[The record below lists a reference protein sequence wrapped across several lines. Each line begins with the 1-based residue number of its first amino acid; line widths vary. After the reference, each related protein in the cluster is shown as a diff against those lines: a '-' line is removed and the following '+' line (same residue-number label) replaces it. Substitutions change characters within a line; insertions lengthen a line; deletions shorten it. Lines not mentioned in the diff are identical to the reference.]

1 MRAARV
7 SGCLAVAVALAWAPA
22 ALADGA
28 AARADALFREGQAL
42 LAKGDLAA
50 ACPKLADSYALDP
63 ALGTLLNLAYCHQKQ
78 GRFFTAWSEL
88 AKAEQIAIR
97 TEQQERATFAADH
110 RAEIGAKLPRARLV
124 VTSGARIT
132 ALRID
137 GQPYEAALDS
147 DAVVV
152 VPPGTHELAI
162 EMADGKKAVASATFP
177 DAPGS
182 APTEVRFGGPSP
194 APSAARLAPPQ
205 SHAAEAVE
213 ADPGAGRRTLGYV
226 VGGVGLAALGVGTYF
241 GIATF
246 SQKDE
251 AAKGC
256 GDAGCTPQGKRE
268 GDLAYDYATLSTIF
282 VVTGAL
288 ATAAGVYLV
297 LSAPARAAS
306 PSSSATTSRAA
317 RVTFSL
323 GPAGAGVRGAF

>member
-1 MRAARV
+1 MIRARAACV
-7 SGCLAVAVALAWAPA
+7 SVGLALSLAWAPP
-22 ALADGA
+22 ALADGN

-88 AKAEQIAIR
+88 VKVEQIAIR
-97 TEQQERATFAADH
+97 TEQQERASFAAEH
-110 RAEIGAKLPRARLV
+110 RAEVGARLPRARLV
-124 VTSGARIT
+124 VASGARIT

-147 DAVVV
+147 ATAVV

-162 EMADGKKAVASATFP
+162 ETADGKTAIASATFP
-177 DAPGS
+177 DAPGG
-182 APTEVRFGGPSP
+182 APVDVRFGDASP
-194 APSAARLAPPQ
+194 TTSATPPPPVVN
-205 SHAAEAVE
+205 AADTTEL
-213 ADPGAGRRTLGYV
+213 DPGAGRRTLGYV
-226 VGGVGLAALGVGTYF
+226 VGGVGLLALGVGTYF

-246 SQKDE
+246 SQKSD
-251 AAKGC
+251 AAKEC
-256 GDAGCTPQGKRE
+256 GASGCTPQGKRD

-297 LSAPARAAS
+297 LSAPSHTSARAAFFVA
-306 PSSSATTSRAA
+306 PT
-317 RVTFSL
+317 
-323 GPAGAGVRGAF
+323 GAGVRGAF